1 LSLFVLAIL
10 SIKACKVFRQK
21 PKASRGLTDSR
32 LKVINFPEDK
42 QYRRKTKI
50 FVDQKKRVFLA
61 RGKLKEISPDN

>member
-21 PKASRGLTDSR
+21 LKASRGLTDSR
-32 LKVINFPEDK
+32 LKVINSPEDK
-42 QYRRKTKI
+42 QHRRKTKI